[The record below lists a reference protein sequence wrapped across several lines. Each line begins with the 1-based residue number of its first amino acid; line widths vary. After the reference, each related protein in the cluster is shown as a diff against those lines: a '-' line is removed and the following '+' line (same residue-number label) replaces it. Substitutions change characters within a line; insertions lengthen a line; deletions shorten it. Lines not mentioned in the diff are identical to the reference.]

1 MKRIALLLLL
11 AACSSD
17 PPVTPIDDAGAID
30 ASTDAGVDA
39 EAGPATASWRPVIEH
54 LDGAVLSI
62 WGNSEKDIW
71 AVGGAIGNGQDAL
84 AVRFDGTTWKRATP
98 GGKDTFWW
106 VHGTS
111 ANDVWLVGEKGRITH
126 WDGSKFEERVS
137 GTTATLYGAFAFAPN
152 DVWAVGGTPESPDS
166 PNDVVLHW
174 DGTSWMPEAVP
185 TPTKTAFF
193 KVWGIGQD
201 LWVVGE
207 AGVIWHR
214 ASGTWT
220 REGMGVANGRLTTI
234 TGCSKTELYAVGG
247 RNLLIYD
254 GTTWTKSTEP
264 LVNDVNGVSCG
275 TSPYGNVEIVGGGSL
290 KLRKVGNAFVSDF
303 GSKPFVDLHGAWI
316 DPTGA
321 MWGVG
326 GQFNAAASA
335 NATRDGVIARY
346 GSDTVPTN
354 AL

>member
-1 MKRIALLLLL
+1 MKRVALFFLV
-11 AACSSD
+11 ACSSD
-17 PPVTPIDDAGAID
+17 PITTPIDAGADVDAGPVA
-30 ASTDAGVDA
+30 
-39 EAGPATASWRPVIEH
+39 ATWRPVIEH

-62 WGNSEKDIW
+62 WGTSEKDIW
-71 AVGGAIGNGQDAL
+71 AVGGALGNGQDAL
-84 AVRFDGTTWKRATP
+84 AIRFDGTTWKRVAP
-98 GGKDTFWW
+98 GGKDSYWW

-111 ANDVWLVGEKGRITH
+111 SSDVWLVGEKGRITH
-126 WDGSKFEERVS
+126 WDGSKFEERAS
-137 GTTATLYGAFAFAPN
+137 GTLATLYGAFSFAPN
-152 DVWAVGGTPESPDS
+152 DAWAVGGTPESPDS

-174 DGTSWMPEAVP
+174 DGTSWEPEAVP
-185 TPTKTAFF
+185 APTKTAFF
-193 KVWGIGQD
+193 KVWGIDRD

-214 ASGTWT
+214 ANGAWT
-220 REGMGVANGRLTTI
+220 REGTGVANGRLTTI

-264 LVNDVNGVSCG
+264 LVNDVNGVSCK
-275 TSPYGNVEIVGGGSL
+275 TSPSPYGNVEIVGGGSL
-290 KLRKVGNAFVSDF
+290 KLRRVGDAFESDF

-326 GQFNAAASA
+326 GQFNAAASP

-346 GSDTVPTN
+346 ASDVAPSNVP
-354 AL
+354 